1 MESID
6 AVHHLPSKVSKKTVD
21 CRVIY
26 LDNVSQPKI
35 DAIDKNPK
43 SENLVEN
50 TVEDTVE
57 DTDELSLSIQIKE
70 KELELLKLKLRLK
83 KGS

>member
-6 AVHHLPSKVSKKTVD
+6 AAHHLPSKASKKTVD

-26 LDNVSQPKI
+26 LDDVPQPKI
-35 DAIDKNPK
+35 DAIDKNPE

-50 TVEDTVE
+50 TVEDT
-57 DTDELSLSIQIKE
+57 DKLSLSIQIKE

-83 KGS
+83 RGS